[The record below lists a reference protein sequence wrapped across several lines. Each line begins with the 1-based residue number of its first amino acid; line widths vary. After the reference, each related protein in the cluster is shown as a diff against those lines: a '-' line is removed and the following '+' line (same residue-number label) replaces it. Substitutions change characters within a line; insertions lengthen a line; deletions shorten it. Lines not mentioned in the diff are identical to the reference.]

1 MAADSSGNDLSAVGV
16 PLTGLA
22 AIAPVDAAN
31 VIADA
36 DMGKTPLAL
45 VEAYVKLGLYKQDGG
60 PQEARDD
67 EDAIEFFQQGYKIA
81 GDGTLTIQINLAED
95 NEAVNKLIDGKEP
108 NEQGVVYVDSNL
120 PDALWILFVATRFK
134 NGTELRRN
142 GVARVQAVEVDQ
154 EERGS
159 VRGKSVTLEWVPDD
173 LFNGSPYKKW
183 LGKPAVTPAP

>member
-22 AIAPVDAAN
+22 AIAPVDVAN

-36 DMGKTPLAL
+36 DMGKSPLDL
-45 VEAYVKLGLYKQDGG
+45 PEAYSKLGLYKQDGG

-81 GDGTLTIQINLAED
+81 GDGTLTLQVNLAED
-95 NEAVNKLIDGKEP
+95 NATVNKLIDGKEP

-120 PDALWILFVATRFK
+120 PDALWILFASTRFK
-134 NGTELRRN
+134 NGNELRRN
-142 GVARVQAVEVDQ
+142 GVVRVQAVEVDQ

-159 VRGKSVTLEWVPDD
+159 VRGKSVTLEWVPDE
-173 LFNGSPYKKW
+173 LFGGSPYKKW
-183 LGKPAVTPAP
+183 LGKPAVTPAH

>member
-22 AIAPVDAAN
+22 AIAPVSEDN
-31 VIADA
+31 IIADA
-36 DMGKTPLAL
+36 DMGKSPLAL
-45 VEAYVKLGLYKQDGG
+45 PTAYSKLGLYKEDGG

-67 EDAIEFFQQGYKIA
+67 EDAIKFFQQGYKIA
-81 GDGTLTIQINLAED
+81 GDGTLTLQVNLAED
-95 NEAVNKLIDGKEP
+95 NATVNKLIDGKEP

-134 NGTELRRN
+134 NGNELRRN
-142 GVARVQAVEVDQ
+142 GVVRVQAVEVDQ

-159 VRGKSVTLEWVPDD
+159 VRGKSVTLEWVPDE
-173 LFNGSPYKKW
+173 LFVGSPYKKW

>member
-1 MAADSSGNDLSAVGV
+1 MTADSSGNDLSAVGV

-31 VIADA
+31 VIKDE
-36 DMGKTPLAL
+36 DMGRTPLAL

-67 EDAIEFFQQGYKIA
+67 EDAIEFFQVGYKIA

-134 NGTELRRN
+134 NGNELRRN

-173 LFNGSPYKKW
+173 LFNGAPYKKW

>member
-22 AIAPVDAAN
+22 AIAPVDAEN
-31 VIADA
+31 VIPDA
-36 DMGKTPLAL
+36 DMGSTPLTLPA
-45 VEAYVKLGLYKQDGG
+45 AYKKLGLYKQDGG

-67 EDAIEFFQQGYKIA
+67 EDAIEFFQVGYKIA
-81 GDGTLTIQINLAED
+81 GDGTLTIVINLAED
-95 NEAVNKLIDGKEP
+95 NATVNQLIDGKEP
-108 NEQGVVYVDSNL
+108 DEHGVVYVDSNL
-120 PDALWILFVATRFK
+120 PDALWCLFVDTIFK

-159 VRGKSVTLEWVPDD
+159 VRGKAVTLEWVPDT
-173 LFNGSPYKKW
+173 LFNGAPYKKW
-183 LGKPAVTPAP
+183 LGKPGSTPTP